1 MRHIYFLLL
10 MAFAASAG
18 AENLFVDGAKWVE
31 QGESYPEGVAYPFE
45 HVYTIEGTDEWLG
58 EPCLRLYL
66 ANGNDEST
74 KHLATLLRVD
84 GDKVYFMNS
93 TEDSDWT
100 LLYDFGLEIGES
112 CEVGQMPSDWTK
124 KSTVTLDRVTCVDK
138 ITSEKYNRPA
148 MVMRSG
154 ESEIEESDGIWLTGI
169 GSDQGLNCNCRYS
182 WSADMWS
189 ELKEMSV
196 GDRVIFS
203 LPGLP
208 EKPGAINGIA
218 ADSTTQ
224 TQLYNLHGIKVERHD
239 APGIY
244 IEVRGRD
251 ARKIIVR

>member
-1 MRHIYFLLL
+1 MRYIYFLLL
-10 MAFAASAG
+10 MAFGTATG

-31 QGESYPEGVAYPFE
+31 QGESFPTGVAYPFK
-45 HVYTIEGTDEWLG
+45 HVYTIEGTDQWLG
-58 EPCLRLYL
+58 EPCLRLYF

-74 KHLATLLRVD
+74 KHPATLLRVD

-93 TEDSDWT
+93 TEDTDWT

-112 CEVGQMPSDWTK
+112 CEVGRMPSDWTK
-124 KSTVTLDRVTCVDK
+124 KSTVTLDKVTCVDK
-138 ITSEKYNRPA
+138 ITSEKYNWPA

-154 ESEIEESDGIWLTGI
+154 DAETEDSDGIWLTGI
-169 GSDQGLNCNCRYS
+169 GSDQGLSHNGRYD

-203 LPGLP
+203 LPDLP
-208 EKPGAINGIA
+208 EKPGGIDDVA
-218 ADSTTQ
+218 ADNATQ
-224 TQLYNLHGIKVERHD
+224 TQLYNLHGIAVERCG

-251 ARKIIVR
+251 VRKIIAK